1 MQSNFLY
8 NLARHFLSAMS
19 VRRLPNHLLQNLLLV
34 SLLVTYVIVLIRTAW
49 MCDDAFITLRTVD
62 NFVRGYGLVWNIGE
76 RVQAY
81 THPLWM
87 FVLSFF
93 YAFTLEP
100 YYTTLAVSMALS
112 LCVVCMLLWMS
123 RSSTFTLLLLGIML
137 IGSKAFVDY
146 STSGLEN
153 PLAHLLLVI
162 FFAIILRRQQ
172 AGVKAAFALGAIA
185 GLLMLNRLDHGLLVI
200 PALLVTALSAPRR
213 EGLMTLLLASA
224 PIIVWSIFSLIYYGF
239 PFPNTFY
246 AKQASGIPRIEYI
259 DRGLSYIADTAVV
272 DGITMLGIVL
282 GIAVAVLQRR
292 WIFLATAVGVLLYVC
307 YVLWI
312 GGDFMGGRM
321 FSAPFV
327 SALAILAVA
336 QPTPRPLALKLVVLL
351 LSFIPVALNRPYLS
365 SEEPR
370 RGVLQ
375 YSIEQTLFGKP
386 AMFGV
391 DGVADERGIYDSLWL
406 LPALQGK
413 AGPDKFSAA
422 QLGRWWRERKGR
434 LNVRG
439 TIGAFGYYAGPQTY
453 IIDPWAL
460 SDAFLARLGLR
471 SYPKNWRVGH
481 IARPIPDG
489 YLMTKLTGENRL
501 RDPELAKLYDQ
512 LRLVTSS
519 HLFDSR
525 RWAAIIDLN
534 TRPLPFVF
542 LDSAR
547 LERRLD
553 HFRMFFRGDGV
564 SLRPGE
570 QLDLILNFANLQ
582 RRLFVRAEG
591 GYRIQFKRQ
600 AAQVLVE
607 ERSIAAEDGKETIQ
621 WFDVRDFESVHI
633 SALTSQQCDL
643 VVYFALFSPSSTA
656 SPQVIKTDFV
666 EFNVHFALP
675 DTFVGNDPQ
684 TGPLWLQKTKRG
696 LIAFLKVD
704 KPITHT
710 LAVQAWPLC
719 PPGKTQSVRLWL
731 NGRQIAE
738 YEWMN
743 CGERWVEQI
752 QIPAKR
758 LLPGWNLLEAEGEHG
773 AVPAQIIPGSEDK
786 RTLYVAFERLFV
798 QPVQP

>member
-1 MQSNFLY
+1 
-8 NLARHFLSAMS
+8 MS
-19 VRRLPNHLLQNLLLV
+19 VRRLPNRLLHNLLPV

-112 LCVVCMLLWMS
+112 LCAVCMLLWMS
-123 RSSTFTLLLLGIML
+123 RSSAFTLLLLGIML

-153 PLAHLLLVI
+153 PLAYLLLVI

-172 AGVKAAFALGAIA
+172 PGVKEAFALGAIA
-185 GLLMLNRLDHGLLVI
+185 GLIMLNRLDHGLLVI

-213 EGLMTLLLASA
+213 EGLIALLLASA
-224 PIIVWSIFSLIYYGF
+224 PIVIWSIFSLIYYGF

-259 DRGLSYIADTAVV
+259 NRGLSYIADTAVV
-272 DGITMLGIVL
+272 DGVTILGILL
-282 GIAVAVLQRR
+282 GIAVASVQRHR
-292 WIFLATAVGVLLYVC
+292 IFLATAVGVLLYVC

-327 SALAILAVA
+327 SALAILAVVK
-336 QPTPRPLALKLVVLL
+336 PVPRQLALKLVALL
-351 LSFIPVALNRPYLS
+351 LSIIPIALNRPYLL

-375 YSIEQTLFGKP
+375 NSVEQTLFGKP

-391 DGVADERGIYDSLWL
+391 GGVDDERVLYDSLWL

-413 AGPDKFSAA
+413 AGPDTFHAA
-422 QLGRWWRERKGR
+422 QLGRLWREHKGR

-439 TIGAFGYYAGPQTY
+439 TIGAFGYYAGQQTY

-460 SDAFLARLGLR
+460 SDAFLARIGPR
-471 SYPKNWRVGH
+471 PYPENWRIGH
-481 IARPIPDG
+481 ISRPIPDG

-501 RDPELAKLYDQ
+501 RDPELARLYDQ
-512 LRLVTSS
+512 LHLVTSG
-519 HLFDSR
+519 HLFDAR
-525 RWAAIIDLN
+525 RWSAIIDLN
-534 TRPLPFVF
+534 TRPLPFAF

-547 LERRLD
+547 VDHFRLD
-553 HFRMFFRGDGV
+553 HFRTFFRGDGV

-570 QLDLILNFANLQ
+570 QLDLILGLANLQ
-582 RRLFVRAEG
+582 RRLFVRAQG

-607 ERSIAAEDGKETIQ
+607 ERSIVAEDGEQTIQ
-621 WFDVRDFESVHI
+621 WFDVRGFESVHI
-633 SALTSQQCDL
+633 STLTSQQRGL
-643 VVYFALFSPSSTA
+643 VVYFALLSPSSAA

-666 EFNVHFALP
+666 EFNVHLDNFEDKP
-675 DTFVGNDPQ
+675 E
-684 TGPLWLQKTKRG
+684 TGPLWLKKSKRG
-696 LIAFLKVD
+696 LVAFLKAD
-704 KPITHT
+704 EPITHT

-719 PPGKTQSVRLWL
+719 PPGKTQSVKLWL
-731 NGRQIAE
+731 NGQQIAE
-738 YEWMN
+738 YQWTN
-743 CGERWVEQI
+743 CSERWVEQI
-752 QIPAKR
+752 QIPAER

-773 AVPAQIIPGSEDK
+773 AVPAQIIPGSKDK

-798 QPVQP
+798 QPIQP

>member
-1 MQSNFLY
+1 MS
-8 NLARHFLSAMS
+8 ARK
-19 VRRLPNHLLQNLLLV
+19 LPNRLLQNLLLV

-87 FVLSFF
+87 FVLFFF

-112 LCVVCMLLWMS
+112 LCAVCMLLWMS

-137 IGSKAFVDY
+137 IGSKAFLDY

-153 PLAHLLLVI
+153 PLAHLLLII
-162 FFAIILRRQQ
+162 FFAIILRHQQ
-172 AGVKAAFALGAIA
+172 PGVKEAFALGATA
-185 GLLMLNRLDHGLLVI
+185 GLILLNRLDHGLLVI

-213 EGLMTLLLASA
+213 EGLIALLLASA
-224 PIIVWSIFSLIYYGF
+224 PIIIWSIFSLIYYGF

-272 DGITMLGIVL
+272 DAVTMLGILL
-282 GIAVAVLQRR
+282 GIAVAVVQRR
-292 WIFLATAVGVLLYVC
+292 WIFLATAVGILLYVC

-321 FSAPFV
+321 FSAPLV
-327 SALAILAVA
+327 SALAILAVVK
-336 QPTPRPLALKLVVLL
+336 PMPRQLALKSVVLL
-351 LSFIPVALNRPYLS
+351 LSVIPVALNRPYLL

-375 YSIEQTLFGKP
+375 DSIEQTLFGKP
-386 AMFGV
+386 AMLGV
-391 DGVADERGIYDSLWL
+391 DGVADERGIYDGLWL
-406 LPALQGK
+406 LPALQGT

-422 QLGRWWRERKGR
+422 QLGRLWRERKGR

-439 TIGAFGYYAGPQTY
+439 TIGAFGYYAGQQTY
-453 IIDPWAL
+453 TIDPMAL

-471 SYPKNWRVGH
+471 PYPKYWRVGH

-501 RDPELAKLYDQ
+501 RDPELARLYDQ
-512 LRLVTSS
+512 VHLVTSG
-519 HLFDSR
+519 HLFDTR

-534 TRPLPFVF
+534 TRPLPFAL

-547 LERRLD
+547 HRRLE
-553 HFRMFFRGDGV
+553 HFRMFFHGDGV

-570 QLDLILNFANLQ
+570 QLDLIIPDTASPD
-582 RRLFVRAEG
+582 RRLFVRAQG
-591 GYRIQFKRQ
+591 AYRIRLKRQ
-600 AAQVLVE
+600 APQVMIE
-607 ERSIAAEDGKETIQ
+607 EHSIAAGDGEQTIR
-621 WFDVRDFESVHI
+621 WFDPRGVESVHI
-633 SALTSQQCDL
+633 SALTSQQRGL
-643 VVYFALFSPSSTA
+643 VVYFALFSPSSAA

-675 DTFVGNDPQ
+675 DAFEDNPQ
-684 TGPLWLQKTKRG
+684 TGPLWLKKTKRG
-696 LIAFLKVD
+696 LVAFLKVD
-704 KPITHT
+704 EPITHT

-719 PPGKTQSVRLWL
+719 PPGKTQSVKLWL
-731 NGRQIAE
+731 NGQQIAE
-738 YEWMN
+738 YQWTN

-752 QIPAKR
+752 QIPAER

>member
-1 MQSNFLY
+1 
-8 NLARHFLSAMS
+8 
-19 VRRLPNHLLQNLLLV
+19 
-34 SLLVTYVIVLIRTAW
+34 LLVTYVIVLIRTAW

-112 LCVVCMLLWMS
+112 LCAVCMLLWMS
-123 RSSTFTLLLLGIML
+123 RSSAFTLLLLGIML

-153 PLAHLLLVI
+153 PLAYLLLVI

-172 AGVKAAFALGAIA
+172 PGVKEAFALGAIA
-185 GLLMLNRLDHGLLVI
+185 GLIMLNRLDHGLLVI

-213 EGLMTLLLASA
+213 EGLIALLLASA
-224 PIIVWSIFSLIYYGF
+224 PIVIWSIFSLIYYGF

-259 DRGLSYIADTAVV
+259 NRGLSYIADTAVV
-272 DGITMLGIVL
+272 DGVTILGILL
-282 GIAVAVLQRR
+282 GIAVASVQRHR
-292 WIFLATAVGVLLYVC
+292 IFLATAVGVLLYVC

-327 SALAILAVA
+327 SALAILAVVK
-336 QPTPRPLALKLVVLL
+336 PVPRQLALKLVALL
-351 LSFIPVALNRPYLS
+351 LSIIPVALNRPYLL

-375 YSIEQTLFGKP
+375 NSVEQTLFGKP
-386 AMFGV
+386 AMFSVGGV
-391 DGVADERGIYDSLWL
+391 NDERVLYDSLWL

-413 AGPDKFSAA
+413 AGPDTFHAA
-422 QLGRWWRERKGR
+422 QLGRLWREHKGR

-439 TIGAFGYYAGPQTY
+439 TIGAFGYYAGQQTY

-460 SDAFLARLGLR
+460 SDAFLARIGPR
-471 SYPKNWRVGH
+471 PYPENWRIGH
-481 IARPIPDG
+481 ISRPIPDG

-501 RDPELAKLYDQ
+501 RDPELARLYDQ
-512 LRLVTSS
+512 LRLVTSG
-519 HLFDSR
+519 HLFDAR
-525 RWAAIIDLN
+525 RWSAIIDLN
-534 TRPLPFVF
+534 TRPLPFAF

-547 LERRLD
+547 VDHFRLD
-553 HFRMFFRGDGV
+553 HFRTFFRGDGV

-570 QLDLILNFANLQ
+570 QLDLILGLANLQ
-582 RRLFVRAEG
+582 RRLFVRAQG

-607 ERSIAAEDGKETIQ
+607 ERSIVAEDGEQTIQ
-621 WFDVRDFESVHI
+621 WFDVRGFESVHI
-633 SALTSQQCDL
+633 STLTSQQRGL
-643 VVYFALFSPSSTA
+643 VVYFALLSPSSAA

-666 EFNVHFALP
+666 EFNVHLDNFEDKP
-675 DTFVGNDPQ
+675 E
-684 TGPLWLQKTKRG
+684 TGPLWLKKSKRG
-696 LIAFLKVD
+696 LVAFLKAD
-704 KPITHT
+704 EPITHT

-719 PPGKTQSVRLWL
+719 PPGKTQSVKLWL
-731 NGRQIAE
+731 NGQQIAE
-738 YEWMN
+738 YQWTN
-743 CGERWVEQI
+743 CSERWVEQI
-752 QIPAKR
+752 QIPAER

-773 AVPAQIIPGSEDK
+773 AVPAQIIPGSKDK

-798 QPVQP
+798 QPIQP

>member
-1 MQSNFLY
+1 
-8 NLARHFLSAMS
+8 MS
-19 VRRLPNHLLQNLLLV
+19 VRRLPNRLLHNLLPV

-112 LCVVCMLLWMS
+112 LCAVCMLLWMS
-123 RSSTFTLLLLGIML
+123 RSSAFTLLLLGIML

-153 PLAHLLLVI
+153 PLAYLLLVI

-172 AGVKAAFALGAIA
+172 PGVKEAFALGAIA
-185 GLLMLNRLDHGLLVI
+185 GLIMLNRLDHGLLVI

-213 EGLMTLLLASA
+213 EGLIALLLASA
-224 PIIVWSIFSLIYYGF
+224 PIVIWSIFSLIYYGF

-259 DRGLSYIADTAVV
+259 NRGLSYIADTAVV
-272 DGITMLGIVL
+272 DGVTILGILL
-282 GIAVAVLQRR
+282 GIAVASVQRHR
-292 WIFLATAVGVLLYVC
+292 IFLATAVGVLLYVC

-327 SALAILAVA
+327 SALAILAVVK
-336 QPTPRPLALKLVVLL
+336 PVPRQLALKLVALL
-351 LSFIPVALNRPYLS
+351 LSIIPVALNRPYLL

-375 YSIEQTLFGKP
+375 NSKP

-391 DGVADERGIYDSLWL
+391 GGVDDERVLYDSLWL

-413 AGPDKFSAA
+413 AGPDTFRAT
-422 QLGRWWRERKGR
+422 QLGRLWREHKGR

-439 TIGAFGYYAGPQTY
+439 TIGAFGYYAGQQTY

-460 SDAFLARLGLR
+460 SDAFLARIGPR
-471 SYPKNWRVGH
+471 PYPENWRIGH
-481 IARPIPDG
+481 ISRPIPDG

-501 RDPELAKLYDQ
+501 RDPELARLYDQ
-512 LRLVTSS
+512 LRLVTSG
-519 HLFDSR
+519 HLFDAR
-525 RWAAIIDLN
+525 RWSAIIDLN
-534 TRPLPFVF
+534 TRPLPFAF

-547 LERRLD
+547 VDHFRLD
-553 HFRMFFRGDGV
+553 HFRTFFRGDGV

-570 QLDLILNFANLQ
+570 QLDLILGLANLQ
-582 RRLFVRAEG
+582 RRLFVRAQG

-607 ERSIAAEDGKETIQ
+607 ERSIVAEDGEQTIQ
-621 WFDVRDFESVHI
+621 WFDVRGFESVHI
-633 SALTSQQCDL
+633 STLTSQQRGL
-643 VVYFALFSPSSTA
+643 VVYFALLSPSSAA

-666 EFNVHFALP
+666 EFNVHLDNFEDKP
-675 DTFVGNDPQ
+675 E
-684 TGPLWLQKTKRG
+684 TGPLWLKKSKRG
-696 LIAFLKVD
+696 LVAFLKAD
-704 KPITHT
+704 EPITHT

-719 PPGKTQSVRLWL
+719 PPGKTQSVKLWL
-731 NGRQIAE
+731 NGQQIAE
-738 YEWMN
+738 YQWTN
-743 CGERWVEQI
+743 CSERWVEQI
-752 QIPAKR
+752 QIPAER

-773 AVPAQIIPGSEDK
+773 AVPAQIIPGSKDK

-798 QPVQP
+798 QPIQP

>member
-1 MQSNFLY
+1 
-8 NLARHFLSAMS
+8 MS
-19 VRRLPNHLLQNLLLV
+19 VRRLPNRLLHNLLPV

-112 LCVVCMLLWMS
+112 LCAVCMLLWMS
-123 RSSTFTLLLLGIML
+123 RSSAFTLLLLGIML

-153 PLAHLLLVI
+153 PLAYLLLVI
-162 FFAIILRRQQ
+162 FFATILRRQQ
-172 AGVKAAFALGAIA
+172 PGVKEAFALGAIA
-185 GLLMLNRLDHGLLVI
+185 GLIMLNRLDHGLLVI

-213 EGLMTLLLASA
+213 EGLIALLLASA
-224 PIIVWSIFSLIYYGF
+224 PIVIWSIFSLIYYGF

-259 DRGLSYIADTAVV
+259 NRGLSYIADTAVV
-272 DGITMLGIVL
+272 DGVTILGILL
-282 GIAVAVLQRR
+282 GIAVASVQRR
-292 WIFLATAVGVLLYVC
+292 RIFLATAVGVLLYVC

-327 SALAILAVA
+327 SALAILAVVK
-336 QPTPRPLALKLVVLL
+336 PVPRQLALKLVALL
-351 LSFIPVALNRPYLS
+351 LSIIPVALNRPYLL

-375 YSIEQTLFGKP
+375 NSKP

-391 DGVADERGIYDSLWL
+391 GGVADERVFGVGGVADERVFYDSLWL

-413 AGPDKFSAA
+413 AGPDTFRAA
-422 QLGRWWRERKGR
+422 QLGRLWREHKGR

-439 TIGAFGYYAGPQTY
+439 TIGAFGYYAGQQTY

-460 SDAFLARLGLR
+460 SDAFLARIGPR
-471 SYPKNWRVGH
+471 PYPENWRIGH
-481 IARPIPDG
+481 ISRPIPDG

-501 RDPELAKLYDQ
+501 RDPELARLYDQ
-512 LRLVTSS
+512 LRLVTSG
-519 HLFDSR
+519 HLFDAR
-525 RWAAIIDLN
+525 RWSAIIDLN
-534 TRPLPFVF
+534 TRPLPFAF

-547 LERRLD
+547 VDHFRLD
-553 HFRMFFRGDGV
+553 HFRTFFRGDGV

-570 QLDLILNFANLQ
+570 QLDLILGLANLQ
-582 RRLFVRAEG
+582 RRLFVRAQG

-607 ERSIAAEDGKETIQ
+607 ERSIVAEDGEQTIQ
-621 WFDVRDFESVHI
+621 WFDVRGFESVHI
-633 SALTSQQCDL
+633 STLTSQQRGL
-643 VVYFALFSPSSTA
+643 VVYFALLSPSSAA

-666 EFNVHFALP
+666 EFNVHLDNFEDKP
-675 DTFVGNDPQ
+675 E
-684 TGPLWLQKTKRG
+684 TGPLWLKKSKRG
-696 LIAFLKVD
+696 LVAFLKAD
-704 KPITHT
+704 EPITHT

-719 PPGKTQSVRLWL
+719 PPGKTQSVKLWL
-731 NGRQIAE
+731 NGQQIAE
-738 YEWMN
+738 YQWTN
-743 CGERWVEQI
+743 CSERWVEQI
-752 QIPAKR
+752 QIPAER

-773 AVPAQIIPGSEDK
+773 AVPAQIIPGSKDK

-798 QPVQP
+798 QPIQP

>member
-1 MQSNFLY
+1 
-8 NLARHFLSAMS
+8 MS
-19 VRRLPNHLLQNLLLV
+19 VRRLPNRLLHNLLPV

-112 LCVVCMLLWMS
+112 LCAVCMLLWMS
-123 RSSTFTLLLLGIML
+123 RSSAFTLLLLGIML

-153 PLAHLLLVI
+153 PLAYLLLVI

-172 AGVKAAFALGAIA
+172 PGVKEAFALGAIA
-185 GLLMLNRLDHGLLVI
+185 GLIMLNRLDHGLLVI

-213 EGLMTLLLASA
+213 EGLIALLLASA
-224 PIIVWSIFSLIYYGF
+224 PIVIWSIFSLIYYGF

-259 DRGLSYIADTAVV
+259 NRGLSYIADTAVV
-272 DGITMLGIVL
+272 DGVTILGILL
-282 GIAVAVLQRR
+282 GIAVASVQRHR
-292 WIFLATAVGVLLYVC
+292 IFLATAVGVLLYVC

-327 SALAILAVA
+327 SALAILAVVK
-336 QPTPRPLALKLVVLL
+336 PVPRQLALKLVALL
-351 LSFIPVALNRPYLS
+351 LSIIPIALNRPYLL

-375 YSIEQTLFGKP
+375 NSVEQTLFGKP
-386 AMFGV
+386 AMFSVGGV
-391 DGVADERGIYDSLWL
+391 NDERVLYDSLWL

-413 AGPDKFSAA
+413 AGPDTFHAA
-422 QLGRWWRERKGR
+422 QLGRLWREHKGR

-439 TIGAFGYYAGPQTY
+439 TIGAFGYYAGQQTY

-460 SDAFLARLGLR
+460 SDAFLARIGPR
-471 SYPKNWRVGH
+471 PYPENWRIGH
-481 IARPIPDG
+481 ISRPIPDG

-501 RDPELAKLYDQ
+501 RDPELARLYDQ
-512 LRLVTSS
+512 LHLVTSG
-519 HLFDSR
+519 HLFDAR
-525 RWAAIIDLN
+525 RWSAIIDLN
-534 TRPLPFVF
+534 TRPLPFAF

-547 LERRLD
+547 VDHFRLD
-553 HFRMFFRGDGV
+553 HFRTFFRGDGV

-570 QLDLILNFANLQ
+570 QLDLILGLANLQ
-582 RRLFVRAEG
+582 RRLFVRAQG

-607 ERSIAAEDGKETIQ
+607 ERSIVAEDGEQTIQ
-621 WFDVRDFESVHI
+621 WFDVRGFESVHI
-633 SALTSQQCDL
+633 STLTSQQRGL
-643 VVYFALFSPSSTA
+643 VVYFALLSPSSAA

-666 EFNVHFALP
+666 EFNVHLDNFEDKP
-675 DTFVGNDPQ
+675 E
-684 TGPLWLQKTKRG
+684 TGPLWLKKSKRG
-696 LIAFLKVD
+696 LVAFLKAD
-704 KPITHT
+704 EPITHT

-719 PPGKTQSVRLWL
+719 PPGKTQSVKLWL
-731 NGRQIAE
+731 NGQQIAE
-738 YEWMN
+738 YQWTN
-743 CGERWVEQI
+743 CSERWVEQI
-752 QIPAKR
+752 QIPAER

-773 AVPAQIIPGSEDK
+773 AVPAQIIPGSKDK

-798 QPVQP
+798 QPIQP

>member
-1 MQSNFLY
+1 
-8 NLARHFLSAMS
+8 MS
-19 VRRLPNHLLQNLLLV
+19 VRRLPNRLLHNLLPV

-112 LCVVCMLLWMS
+112 LCAVCMLLWMS
-123 RSSTFTLLLLGIML
+123 RSSAFTLLLLGIML

-153 PLAHLLLVI
+153 PLAYLLLVI

-172 AGVKAAFALGAIA
+172 PGVKEAFALGAIA
-185 GLLMLNRLDHGLLVI
+185 GLIMLNRLDHGLLVI

-213 EGLMTLLLASA
+213 EGLIALLLASA
-224 PIIVWSIFSLIYYGF
+224 PIVIWSIFSLIYYGF

-259 DRGLSYIADTAVV
+259 NRGLSYIADTAVV
-272 DGITMLGIVL
+272 DGVTILGILL
-282 GIAVAVLQRR
+282 GIAVASVQRR
-292 WIFLATAVGVLLYVC
+292 RIFLATAVGVLLYVC

-327 SALAILAVA
+327 SALAILAVVK
-336 QPTPRPLALKLVVLL
+336 PVPRQLALKLVALL
-351 LSFIPVALNRPYLS
+351 LSIIPIALNRPYLL

-375 YSIEQTLFGKP
+375 NSVEQTLFGKP
-386 AMFGV
+386 AMFSVGGV
-391 DGVADERGIYDSLWL
+391 NDERVLYDSLWL

-413 AGPDKFSAA
+413 AGPDTFHAA
-422 QLGRWWRERKGR
+422 QLGRLWREHKGR

-439 TIGAFGYYAGPQTY
+439 TIGAFGYYAGQQTY

-460 SDAFLARLGLR
+460 SDAFLARIGPR
-471 SYPKNWRVGH
+471 PYPENWRIGH
-481 IARPIPDG
+481 ISRPIPDG

-501 RDPELAKLYDQ
+501 RDPELARLYDQ
-512 LRLVTSS
+512 LRLVTSG
-519 HLFDSR
+519 HLFDAR
-525 RWAAIIDLN
+525 RWSAIIDLN
-534 TRPLPFVF
+534 TRPLPFAS

-547 LERRLD
+547 VDHFRLD
-553 HFRMFFRGDGV
+553 HFRTFFRGDGV

-570 QLDLILNFANLQ
+570 QLDLILGLANLQ
-582 RRLFVRAEG
+582 RRLFVRAQG

-607 ERSIAAEDGKETIQ
+607 ERSIVAEDGEQTIQ
-621 WFDVRDFESVHI
+621 WFDVRGFESVHI
-633 SALTSQQCDL
+633 STLTSQQRGL
-643 VVYFALFSPSSTA
+643 VVYFALLSPSSAA

-666 EFNVHFALP
+666 EFNVHLDNFEDKP
-675 DTFVGNDPQ
+675 E
-684 TGPLWLQKTKRG
+684 TGPLWLKKSKRG
-696 LIAFLKVD
+696 LVAFLKAD
-704 KPITHT
+704 EPITHT

-719 PPGKTQSVRLWL
+719 PPGKTQSVKLWL
-731 NGRQIAE
+731 NGQQIAE
-738 YEWMN
+738 YQWTN
-743 CGERWVEQI
+743 CSERWVEQI
-752 QIPAKR
+752 QIPAER

-773 AVPAQIIPGSEDK
+773 AVPAQIIPGSKDK

-798 QPVQP
+798 QPIQP